1 MIATLP
7 PSPLIAGLLASRGR
21 LDVTSSSPKP
31 TPAPF
36 GLASARIAS
45 KLWLPDGRAE
55 SQKYGYPQGG
65 SRDAD
70 ECARVLEQAAR
81 ALSGAPPAR
90 AQSPG
95 DGDRGRDGLSPQGRA
110 AMSARH
116 TPASRGP
123 APGRGPRRYGSDVAR
138 VAQVPWEAAGQ
149 SAPS

>member
-1 MIATLP
+1 MGWSAARPRNVGAARSSL
-7 PSPLIAGLLASRGR
+7 SKRRGLS
-21 LDVTSSSPKP
+21 TE
-31 TPAPF
+31 
-36 GLASARIAS
+36 RIAS

-116 TPASRGP
+116 TPAS
-123 APGRGPRRYGSDVAR
+123 
-138 VAQVPWEAAGQ
+138 
-149 SAPS
+149 